1 MVTGSA
7 SPDARA
13 AALARP
19 GAQLRVAS
27 YNIHSCVGLDRRC
40 RPARIATVLRELHCH
55 IVALQEVDNVPGQH
69 ADSMQLDYLAQTLE
83 MASIA
88 GLRIVRHTGEYG
100 NALLTTLPIRE
111 VRRHDLSYSRYE
123 PRGAL
128 DVLLELAGHP
138 VRVIAT
144 HLGLNR
150 AERAFQWQRL
160 LPHIESADPALPL
173 IVLGDMNEWYR
184 SASTLRTV
192 HGLLGAAPAPVAFP
206 SYAPCLA
213 LTRIWVRPLQALRS
227 LTVHR
232 SPTARRASDH
242 LPLVAALS
250 VDELFASEKVGKRAS
265 ALGSAEDEITM
276 SDSSSAL
283 RPHL

>member
-7 SPDARA
+7 TPE
-13 AALARP
+13 ALADSLAEP
-19 GAQLRVAS
+19 GAQLRIAS

-40 RPARIATVLRELHCH
+40 RPARIATVLRELNCH

-69 ADSMQLDYLAQTLE
+69 ADSMQLDYLAHALE
-83 MASIA
+83 MTSIA

-100 NALLTTLPIRE
+100 NALLTRLPIRD
-111 VRRHDLSYSRYE
+111 VQRHDLSYSRYE

-128 DVLLELAGHP
+128 DVSLELAGHE

-160 LPHIESADPALPL
+160 LPHIESADPAVPL
-173 IVLGDMNEWYR
+173 MVLGDMNEWYR

-213 LTRIWVRPLQALRS
+213 LTRIWVRPLQALQS

-232 SPTARRASDH
+232 SATARRASDH
-242 LPLVAALS
+242 LPLVAGLS
-250 VDELFASEKVGKRAS
+250 VRELFASEKVGSQRS
-265 ALGSAEDEITM
+265 TVGSAEDDITLTEAR
-276 SDSSSAL
+276 SGL
-283 RPHL
+283 RPQL

>member
-1 MVTGSA
+1 MVPGNTH
-7 SPDARA
+7 PDAQ
-13 AALARP
+13 P
-19 GAQLRVAS
+19 HSGAQLRVAS

-40 RPARIATVLRELHCH
+40 RPGRIATVLRELNCDV
-55 IVALQEVDNVPGQH
+55 VALQEVDNVPGRH

-83 MASIA
+83 MASVA

-100 NALLTTLPIRE
+100 NALLTRLPIRS

-128 DVLLELAGHP
+128 DVTLQLADREL
-138 VRVIAT
+138 RVIAT

-150 AERAFQWQRL
+150 AERSFQWQQL
-160 LPHIESADPALPL
+160 LPILEAADPAPPL
-173 IVLGDMNEWYR
+173 VVLGDMNEWYR
-184 SASTLRTV
+184 GASTLRTV

-213 LTRIWVRPLQALRS
+213 LTRVWVRPLRALQS
-227 LTVHR
+227 LSVHR

-242 LPLVAALS
+242 LPLVASLCVA
-250 VDELFASEKVGKRAS
+250 ELFATTPAAALS
-265 ALGSAEDEITM
+265 AG
-276 SDSSSAL
+276 
-283 RPHL
+283 